1 MRAIS
6 RTALTSDIN
15 VTPLVDV
22 CLVLLIIF
30 MVVTPLMVTNVPVN
44 LPVVGTG
51 EALARQPLQITLQG
65 DGTLFIGDQV
75 LRMEQATSA
84 LERERGTADR
94 PIVVQADKTLPY
106 GRVVELLDICRRAG
120 FSNVGLAARSR
131 DVGR

>member
-1 MRAIS
+1 MRALT

-44 LPVVGTG
+44 LPVVGAAD
-51 EALARQPLQITLQG
+51 ALARQPLQITLQG
-65 DGTLFIGDQV
+65 DGTLFIGDQI

-84 LERERGTADR
+84 LQRERAAADR

-106 GRVVELLDICRRAG
+106 GKVVELLDICRQSG
-120 FSNVGLAARSR
+120 FTNVGLAAQRR
-131 DVGR
+131 E